1 MIASKIKNDIFAAFL
16 EGNPIRHLSLQFNVS
31 SRTICR
37 WSAEEGWVKKRK
49 QFYLETTVAAKEN
62 LKSKVSNA
70 KGGMASDTFDIL
82 LDIIAER
89 AAFNKG
95 QISKNSMRYKTRDL
109 CLTATALTKLIQLD
123 LVSSQVLI
131 EKMNR

>member
-1 MIASKIKNDIFAAFL
+1 M
-16 EGNPIRHLSLQFNVS
+16 
-31 SRTICR
+31 
-37 WSAEEGWVKKRK
+37 
-49 QFYLETTVAAKEN
+49 ETTLAAKEN

-89 AAFNKG
+89 KAFNNG
-95 QISKNSMRYKTRDL
+95 EISKNSMKYRTRDL
-109 CLTATALTKLIQLD
+109 CLTAIALTRLIQLD